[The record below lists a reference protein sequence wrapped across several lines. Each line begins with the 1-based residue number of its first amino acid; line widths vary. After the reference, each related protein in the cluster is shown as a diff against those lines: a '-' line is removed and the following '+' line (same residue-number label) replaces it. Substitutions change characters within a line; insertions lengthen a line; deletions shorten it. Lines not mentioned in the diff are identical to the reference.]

1 MGHDCLSAGGAGP
14 RIECTAEGRPCST
27 LNEVAMTAVLRVV
40 NGQRAGEQVKV
51 RPSEA
56 LSIGRSGES
65 DLQLLGLG
73 VSRFHCVVED
83 HGAGL
88 VVADL
93 NSSNGTFVNGQRVKR
108 QPLKEGDQIEVG
120 TIKLVVER
128 TPGRSTPAPA
138 CKFTD
143 SGRADTQVV
152 PVAELAEAAAR
163 PKPSQGANGSIRR
176 HLVALERVHKA
187 ISAEERPARLMA
199 VLMDT
204 VLDVL
209 SAERGFLLL
218 TDKGGALRPQVIR
231 VGAAAT
237 ADAHLPLS
245 RSIVTQCIER
255 RASVLCKDLQLPVP
269 DQGDGEPAALVRAV
283 MCAPLEAGDRVL
295 GALYLDAAAG
305 RQRFDEQ
312 DVELLGAITHH
323 AGLALHRVE
332 LVDDLER
339 LFVGAI
345 ETLVAAV
352 EAKDIY
358 TYGHSAR
365 VSKLGRR
372 IAEGMG
378 LPEAEQEKVKLAG
391 LLHDIGKIGIPEA
404 VLSQR
409 GRLTDDEWAYVRS
422 HPQIGES
429 IIRQMGSDRIVELCQ
444 LVRHHHERLDGNG
457 YPDGLAG
464 EKIPLGARILSVADA
479 YDAMRSNRPYRSP
492 FSAPEAIAELRG
504 NAGRQFDT
512 NVIEALAALRA
523 EPRPASATHEQ

>member
-1 MGHDCLSAGGAGP
+1 
-14 RIECTAEGRPCST
+14 
-27 LNEVAMTAVLRVV
+27 MTAVLRVV
-40 NGQRAGEQVKV
+40 NGQRAGEQVRV

-83 HGAGL
+83 HGGEL
-88 VVADL
+88 VIADL

-108 QPLKEGDQIEVG
+108 QPLQEGDQIEVG

-128 TPGRSTPAPA
+128 TPGRSTPPPA

-152 PVAELAEAAAR
+152 PVAALAEAAAR
-163 PKPSQGANGSIRR
+163 PRPTQEANGSIRR
-176 HLVALERVHKA
+176 HLVALEKVHRA

-218 TDKGGALRPQVIR
+218 SDKEGDLRPQVIR
-231 VGAAAT
+231 VGGAARS
-237 ADAHLPLS
+237 DALLPLS
-245 RSIVTQCIER
+245 RSIVTECIER

-269 DQGDGEPAALVRAV
+269 EALGDGEAAGLVRAV
-283 MCAPLEAGDRVL
+283 MCAPLEAGDHVL

-312 DVELLGAITHH
+312 DMELLSAITRH

-332 LVDDLER
+332 LVDNLER

-378 LPEAEQEKVKLAG
+378 LSEAEQEKVKLAG

-429 IIRQMGSDRIVELCQ
+429 IIRQMGSDRIIELCQ
-444 LVRHHHERLDGNG
+444 LVRHHHERLDGSG

-464 EKIPLGARILSVADA
+464 SKIPLGARILSVADA

-504 NAGRQFDT
+504 NAGRQFDPD
-512 NVIEALAALRA
+512 VIEALAALRA
-523 EPRPASATHEQ
+523 EPRPASGTHEQ